1 MRVSITSN
9 QPKTLDEVNQ
19 WFFSEGLPITQWA
32 RAHGFRPEVVYALLA
47 GRTVGRR
54 GQAHRAAIALGL
66 KRGATSSGAD
76 DDYAAAVQATPADN
90 SSKGDSNMP

>member
-1 MRVSITSN
+1 MSASITSN

-19 WFFSEGLPITQWA
+19 WFFSEGLAITQWA
-32 RAHGFRPEVVYALLA
+32 KAHGFRPEVVYALLA

-66 KRGATSSGAD
+66 KRGSSGSGAD
-76 DDYAAAVQATPADN
+76 SYSAAVQAMPADN
-90 SSKGDSNMP
+90 CSKGDSNMP

>member
-1 MRVSITSN
+1 MSASITSN
-9 QPKTLDEVNQ
+9 QPKTLDEVKE
-19 WFFSEGLPITQWA
+19 WFFREGLPVTEWA
-32 RAHGFRPEVVYALLA
+32 KAHGFRPEAVYALLA

-66 KRGATSSGAD
+66 KRGSSDSGAD
-76 DDYAAAVQATPADN
+76 SCPAAVQATPAGN